1 MDVSQ
6 KDFPSPSSRRIIKR
20 YSNRKLYD
28 TRESRYVTL
37 LEIAE
42 MIRAGEDVQ
51 VVDNDTKAD
60 KTDVTLAV
68 IISEELRSRPRAIP
82 LATLR
87 ALIRHHS
94 GRLLTGLREGPMARF
109 LPHETHEQAGSSAN
123 AGHAPL
129 QDGPSSEP
137 AEEALNQSLE
147 LGQGAERDSARGL
160 FGAIEHWQ
168 HLIDDRIRA
177 VLRGYSTLRE
187 LEQSVSELKGR
198 VACLERELA
207 SAASR
212 SPERAG
218 TAARLGGAL
227 PSADEVDVLPPEP
240 SGVVAARAVD
250 GEPPDAALN
259 SEH

>member
-6 KDFPSPSSRRIIKR
+6 KGLAGPNSRRIIKR

-51 VVDNDTKAD
+51 VLDNDTKVD

-68 IISEELRSRPRAIP
+68 IISEELRSRPRASP
-82 LATLR
+82 MATLR

-109 LPHETHEQAGSSAN
+109 LPHEAHEQSESSETAER
-123 AGHAPL
+123 AP
-129 QDGPSSEP
+129 DESTFEP

-147 LGQGAERDSARGL
+147 LKRGAERDSARGL

-177 VLRGYSTLRE
+177 VLRSYSTLRE
-187 LEQSVSELKGR
+187 LEQSVSELQGR

-207 SAASR
+207 AASSR
-212 SPERAG
+212 SPERAE
-218 TAARLGGAL
+218 TAARLGSAL
-227 PSADEVDVLPPEP
+227 PSADEVDIMPPEP
-240 SGVVAARAVD
+240 SGVVAARGVD
-250 GEPPDAALN
+250 DESPDTALN